1 MDSLRP
7 YFVRAVYEWCIDN
20 GFTPHLMVNVDE
32 YTLVPMDFVQN
43 GEIVLNLGAKAV
55 GNMQMLNDHIA
66 FSARFSGVPHNIY
79 IPIHAVTGIYA
90 KETGK
95 GMFFEKTIP
104 QNNLQ
109 TNKNE
114 QTKHEEKIFSA
125 KSKKNHLKLIK

>member
-95 GMFFEKTIP
+95 GMFFEKSIP

-114 QTKHEEKIFSA
+114 QTKHEEKNFSA